1 LSNRN
6 LIQQMKKM
14 IKKSWF
20 FGNFSKTTNYSYSN
34 DEDTPITLNDKDL
47 TNVCNLMK
55 VGKYKNMLIDAFKNK
70 TIKLDTSEWFKD

>member
-1 LSNRN
+1 
-6 LIQQMKKM
+6 MKKM

-20 FGNFSKTTNYSYSN
+20 FGNFSKTTKYSYSN

-55 VGKYKNMLIDAFKNK
+55 VSKYKNMLIDAFKNK